1 MTIKKAQ
8 NIIQNE
14 TLKNNLNLIS
24 VNISF
29 IAHIIIITKLET
41 KNMSFNDSMQ
51 IVKLAIEN

>member
-1 MTIKKAQ
+1 MEKAQ

-29 IAHIIIITKLET
+29 IAHIIIITKL
-41 KNMSFNDSMQ
+41 
-51 IVKLAIEN
+51 